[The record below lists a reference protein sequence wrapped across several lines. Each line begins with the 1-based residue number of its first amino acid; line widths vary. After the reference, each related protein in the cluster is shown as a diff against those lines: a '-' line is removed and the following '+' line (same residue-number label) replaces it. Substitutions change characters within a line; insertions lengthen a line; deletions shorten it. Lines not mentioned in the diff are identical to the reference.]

1 MSKIRFPAWTV
12 PPALLLLCLV
22 SYGLLIP
29 RLGYYWDDWP
39 AIWFTQFYGS
49 ASLVEVLGI
58 DRPQLAWLY
67 YLTTSLIDE
76 SAAGWQIFAL
86 LMRWLSCLALWWL
99 LQLIWPGRRTEATWT
114 TFLFAIYPGFRQQY
128 IALIYCH
135 DWIVIGLF
143 FLSLGWMIIAVRGP
157 HRQADHSTQEQA
169 EHSFQRQ
176 AERSRSLWTVGWL
189 AASLGLA
196 AYVMFADEYYFGLEL
211 LRPVLLWMALKD
223 QVQPLRQRLQRVA
236 LSWLPYLAVMLAFLA
251 WRLFIHVSPR
261 GQVQIINQL
270 AQNPFLALLNLAK
283 TVVLDILESGLVAW
297 ALPFNLFEV
306 FNSGATSLLA
316 YLLLAALVGGG
327 VWFYFQRAVGRPGA
341 PEGPSWPRQAV
352 LLGLFALFIGG
363 WPFWATAWQIGL
375 SFPWDRFNLAM
386 NLGASLL
393 LAGLFSLLFRRQKLA
408 IIALAVVIGLSSAN
422 AYHLA
427 NLYRQDWELLKQFF
441 WQMSWRVPGI
451 APDTVI
457 LTHRPPFA
465 YSTDNSL
472 TAPLNWIYAPQN
484 QTRQLPYLFWD
495 VASHLPDGWNSIDAS
510 QPLQQQYRILDFD
523 GSYSRALSIVYKPPN
538 CIKLLDPEID
548 KDLPGRPLYITPGAA
563 FSKPELVVTN
573 PAEPARPPS
582 ELFGPEPPHG
592 WCYFFEKAELARQV
606 GDWPRVVELA
616 DQALSNN
623 YPMTEANA
631 LEWIPYI
638 EGYARSARW
647 EAAEQWSLAVYQA
660 HPKMRRMLCS
670 LWDRVESA
678 TPASSARDQLL
689 EQMNTML
696 ACAASDED

>member
-1 MSKIRFPAWTV
+1 
-12 PPALLLLCLV
+12 
-22 SYGLLIP
+22 
-29 RLGYYWDDWP
+29 
-39 AIWFTQFYGS
+39 
-49 ASLVEVLGI
+49 
-58 DRPQLAWLY
+58 
-67 YLTTSLIDE
+67 
-76 SAAGWQIFAL
+76 
-86 LMRWLSCLALWWL
+86 
-99 LQLIWPGRRTEATWT
+99 
-114 TFLFAIYPGFRQQY
+114 
-128 IALIYCH
+128 
-135 DWIVIGLF
+135 
-143 FLSLGWMIIAVRGP
+143 
-157 HRQADHSTQEQA
+157 
-169 EHSFQRQ
+169 
-176 AERSRSLWTVGWL
+176 
-189 AASLGLA
+189 
-196 AYVMFADEYYFGLEL
+196 
-211 LRPVLLWMALKD
+211 
-223 QVQPLRQRLQRVA
+223 
-236 LSWLPYLAVMLAFLA
+236 
-251 WRLFIHVSPR
+251 
-261 GQVQIINQL
+261 VQIIDQL

-306 FNSGATSLLA
+306 INSGATSLLA
-316 YLLLAALVGGG
+316 YLLLALLVSGG
-327 VWFYFQRAVGRPGA
+327 VWFYFQRAAQSPGA
-341 PEGPSWPRQAV
+341 PEVPSWSRQAA

-408 IIALAVVIGLSSAN
+408 VIALAVVIGLSSAN
-422 AYHLA
+422 SYHLA
-427 NLYRQDWELLKQFF
+427 NLYRQDWELLQQFF

-510 QPLQQQYRILDFD
+510 QPLQQYYRILDFD
-523 GSYSRALSIVYKPPN
+523 GSYSQALSIVYKPPN
-538 CIKLLDPEID
+538 CVKLLDPEID

-563 FSKPELVVTN
+563 FSKPELVLVNSAT
-573 PAEPARPPS
+573 PARPPS

-592 WCYFFEKAELARQV
+592 WCYFFQQAELARQA
-606 GDWPRVVELA
+606 GDWLRVAELA
-616 DQALSNN
+616 DQALADD

-638 EGYARSARW
+638 EGYARTDRW
-647 EAAEQWSLAVYQA
+647 EAAEQWSLAVYQT

-678 TPASSARDQLL
+678 TPPGPARDQLL
-689 EQMNTML
+689 QRMNTML